1 MHTCVERA
9 KVENYIYIIS
19 QKSIFFDEMTYFIDE
34 TNIYPDKAQCKTN
47 KLSDMAFLAPCR
59 GDARNWQKIGGK

>member
-19 QKSIFFDEMTYFIDE
+19 QKNIFFDEMTYFIDE
-34 TNIYPDKAQCKTN
+34 TNICPDKAQRQN
-47 KLSDMAFLAPCR
+47 
-59 GDARNWQKIGGK
+59 